1 MEQEGSVINVNGS
14 NCKEVFSKSKQT
26 VIYVSKPRCFGCKEI
41 EPLLSH
47 LNQSLLRKFNN
58 AEVQLVKM
66 DINNEVHF
74 LTKVEKTPSFL
85 VYNKKFDAFFD
96 LNIDFSKDSGEVKL
110 EG

>member
-1 MEQEGSVINVNGS
+1 
-14 NCKEVFSKSKQT
+14 
-26 VIYVSKPRCFGCKEI
+26 
-41 EPLLSH
+41 
-47 LNQSLLRKFNN
+47 
-58 AEVQLVKM
+58 M

-96 LNIDFSKDSGEVKL
+96 LNIDFAKDSAEVKL